1 MLLELFWVR
10 LLGRTVAVLVVLCIF
25 GLPLAWFGLTL
36 FILRQEKHNRVISS
50 QEEMAGLRRVMPCP
64 GCKSDMELGRTRHP
78 FGMVLFQDFTPPCQ
92 VQFLQ
97 GVAQHPVVSP
107 ISRESSLEMPPLWNP
122 GCELRLYAG
131 GLVSRMAVS
140 LSFRS
145 HHTGA
150 RSSYNPGIFPTAVP
164 WLAA

>member
-78 FGMVLFQDFTPPCQ
+78 FGMVLFQDFTTPPARYS
-92 VQFLQ
+92 F
-97 GVAQHPVVSP
+97 
-107 ISRESSLEMPPLWNP
+107 SRVLPNT
-122 GCELRLYAG
+122 
-131 GLVSRMAVS
+131 
-140 LSFRS
+140 LSFRRYRGNRAWKCP
-145 HHTGA
+145 HC
-150 RSSYNPGIFPTAVP
+150 GILVVNYGYM
-164 WLAA
+164 LED